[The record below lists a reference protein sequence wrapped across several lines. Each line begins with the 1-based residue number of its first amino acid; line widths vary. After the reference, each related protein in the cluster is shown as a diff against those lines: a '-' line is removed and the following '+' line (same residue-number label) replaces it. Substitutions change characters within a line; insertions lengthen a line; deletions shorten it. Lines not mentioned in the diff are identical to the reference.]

1 MDRFTRICLVSGWKS
16 TACHHYRRL
25 SLGGERR
32 TDGRTTDAVGSV
44 VDFLVVIEILMEL
57 DVVGQAGEG
66 ISHSLD
72 QVFNQNIGS

>member
-1 MDRFTRICLVSGWKS
+1 MEVNSVPSLSEIVSV
-16 TACHHYRRL
+16 
-25 SLGGERR
+25 GGEHR
-32 TDGRTTDAVGSV
+32 TDGRKVDATRSG